1 MEVMNHHFC
10 PECGRHDPTMAH
22 PGLFDVPTACQI
34 LSISKS
40 TFYLL
45 VKDGRLPVF
54 KLGKK
59 TLVTSIALR
68 DFVQMAYEASISAQ
82 DV

>member
-1 MEVMNHHFC
+1 METMDNSFC
-10 PECGRHDPTMAH
+10 PQCARHDPAMAH
-22 PGLFDVPTACQI
+22 PSLFDVPTACQI

-54 KLGKK
+54 KLGNK
-59 TLVTSIALR
+59 TLVTSLALR
-68 DFVQMAYEASISAQ
+68 DFVQVAHEQSISGQ

>member
-1 MEVMNHHFC
+1 MDASFC
-10 PECGRHDPTMAH
+10 PRCGNHDPVMAH
-22 PGLFDVPTACQI
+22 SRLFDVPTACQI

-40 TFYLL
+40 TFYVL